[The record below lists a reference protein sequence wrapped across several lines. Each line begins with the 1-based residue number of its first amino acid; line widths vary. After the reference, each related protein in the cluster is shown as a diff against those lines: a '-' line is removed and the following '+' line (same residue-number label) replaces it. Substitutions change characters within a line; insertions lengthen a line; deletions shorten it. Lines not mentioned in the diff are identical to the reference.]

1 MFVEVSPQ
9 MIIVKEQEIK
19 PIKFEKQKH
28 CLNPRDLSNKKSFY
42 NVLVLGPTGAGK
54 SSLINLM
61 FNENVSLVSARAE
74 SVTRE
79 VKYFQGIGETQL
91 LSSMGMEKM
100 EKKYGKK
107 WQIKKRIN
115 IIDTIGRVFNA
126 SFRVYFKF

>member
-1 MFVEVSPQ
+1 MN
-9 MIIVKEQEIK
+9 IVKDQEIK
-19 PIKFEKQKH
+19 PIQFKIQKH
-28 CLNPRDLSNKKSFY
+28 HLNTKDLSNKKSFY

-61 FNENVSLVSARAE
+61 FNENVSMVSARAE

-91 LSSMGMEKM
+91 LSSMGMEKHG
-100 EKKYGKK
+100 KHGKK

-115 IIDTIGRVFNA
+115 IIDTIGRVFNEGF
-126 SFRVYFKF
+126 S

>member
-1 MFVEVSPQ
+1 M
-9 MIIVKEQEIK
+9 KNK
-19 PIKFEKQKH
+19 
-28 CLNPRDLSNKKSFY
+28 NPRDLSNKKSFY

>member
-1 MFVEVSPQ
+1 
-9 MIIVKEQEIK
+9 MITVKEQEIK
-19 PIKFEKQKH
+19 PIHFEKQKH
-28 CLNPRDLSNKKSFY
+28 HLNDLMNKKIFY

-79 VKYFQGIGETQL
+79 VNYFQGIGETQL

-100 EKKYGKK
+100 KKKKTGKQ
-107 WQIKKRIN
+107 WQINRRIN
-115 IIDTIGRVFNA
+115 IIDTIGRVFSANF
-126 SFRVYFKF
+126 S